1 MACGSLRP
9 GIYTQEPGGPRN
21 VFFHSS
27 VLYQLPEQLIWKGVQ
42 ESGKSGYAC
51 VKGDTCDLSLLKMG

>member
-1 MACGSLRP
+1 VEVSGQAHALRSQGDPGMSSTEMCSCGA
-9 GIYTQEPGGPRN
+9 GK
-21 VFFHSS
+21 
-27 VLYQLPEQLIWKGVQ
+27 LPKQLIWKGVQ